1 MRFSVSLS
9 RDDVEGERAGCL
21 ALVRVHR
28 ADAMMNVAA
37 DLEGCRP
44 PFTLHVRAAG
54 SHLKSGVVA
63 PDVAA
68 ESLSTLV
75 PPVQQPPKRPR
86 RRTERRKT
94 DLSLLTALGEDWSDL
109 R

>member
-1 MRFSVSLS
+1 MLLKHAVCRDILEQNGGMRFSVSLS

-44 PFTLHVRAAG
+44 PFTLDMCAAG
-54 SHLKSGVVA
+54 SHLKSGVVVHRVYCLMLHA
-63 PDVAA
+63 
-68 ESLSTLV
+68 
-75 PPVQQPPKRPR
+75 
-86 RRTERRKT
+86 
-94 DLSLLTALGEDWSDL
+94 
-109 R
+109 